1 MRRAF
6 KAPGL
11 LGLLTLALGL
21 TVFSAAT
28 AQAEL
33 GAYWEV
39 GGTKLISPITLLPE
53 IQAQKDSV
61 HINFLTKSGFNTVE
75 ILCTEIK
82 IKAGLLHL
90 LGRLTGKIHLEGCI
104 TKKNGVEEAA
114 CKPKTPGANLGL
126 IETEKL
132 EGLLKL
138 HTLSPTVKDDVLQ
151 LLPEN
156 AKNVYLP
163 LELGATC
170 AFGNKVDVTGTL
182 FLKDGQN
189 KLLSEEV
196 KHLFEEFPPLTKLLF
211 GANPMTMDGSFW
223 TLLEGDHFLK
233 LWKGNPA

>member
-6 KAPGL
+6 KAPRLIGL
-11 LGLLTLALGL
+11 FTLALGL
-21 TVFSAAT
+21 TVFSAAM
-28 AQAEL
+28 AQAEP

-39 GGTKLISPITLLPE
+39 GGTKLISPVTLLPE
-53 IQAQKDSV
+53 IQAKKDTV

-82 IKAGLLHL
+82 IISGLLHV

-104 TKKNGVEEAA
+104 TKKNGVEDAA
-114 CKPKTPGANLGL
+114 CKPKTPGTNLGL
-126 IETEKL
+126 IQTEKL

-156 AKNVYLP
+156 AKGIYLP

-170 AFGNKVDVTGTL
+170 SFGNKIDVTGTL

-189 KLLSEEV
+189 RLLSEDLQ
-196 KHLFEEFPPLTKLLF
+196 HLFEEFAPLTKLLF

-223 TLLEGDHFLK
+223 AFLEGEHFLK
-233 LWKGNPA
+233 FWKGNPA